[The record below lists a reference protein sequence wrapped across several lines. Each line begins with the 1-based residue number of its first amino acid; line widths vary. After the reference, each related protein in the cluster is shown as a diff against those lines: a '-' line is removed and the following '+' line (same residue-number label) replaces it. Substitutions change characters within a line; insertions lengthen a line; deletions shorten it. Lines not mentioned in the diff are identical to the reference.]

1 MNIEYIHS
9 QKAYRIRIL
18 NIFVSSNLT
27 EYEYRIYLFLSTGPN
42 TNIKYIRSQELGQW
56 RILNIYKANF
66 ETDEIYNKICIYD
79 IKNCNPSFFRDPVK
93 KWGVSLFVWIRK
105 ISNNIEILYE
115 PNLSSGSQT

>member
-9 QKAYRIRIL
+9 QKAYRIL

-66 ETDEIYNKICIYD
+66 EDNEIYNKICIYD

-93 KWGVSLFVWIRK
+93 KGGVSLFVWIRK